1 VRHVPLENPFNT
13 LYKIVLQKNAVI
25 WNAGGSYVDGF

>member
-25 WNAGGSYVDGF
+25 WMPEVSYVDGF